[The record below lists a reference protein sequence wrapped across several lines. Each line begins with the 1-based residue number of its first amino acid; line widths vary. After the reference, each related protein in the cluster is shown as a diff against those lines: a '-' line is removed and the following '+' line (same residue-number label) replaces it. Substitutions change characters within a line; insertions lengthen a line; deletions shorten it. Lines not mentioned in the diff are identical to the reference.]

1 MRYVV
6 RMGVGAGGFSVF
18 PHAAMMQTHPRLS
31 QTGRTSTPFKNE
43 ARREIPPPEAG
54 KQAEGAEMNSSI
66 ELTLESRVARQSRLS
81 VAMKSMCWAA
91 LAVTA
96 AAAVPAR
103 AEEPA
108 KAPIKSAFGPGE
120 RSKFVVSYLGVPAG
134 EFELSVG
141 MLMKRD
147 GREVWPVLSI
157 AKTDI
162 PIYTINDK
170 YVAFWD
176 PRAQEHVGTDFWID
190 ENKKKRREHVYLRRN
205 ESKALV
211 KRALQ
216 GEPLTDTTYDID
228 PTALDVSC
236 AVMWLRNIPLELGK
250 TYSRPVFTGAVAF
263 TMSAEVLE
271 KTKVQTKFGEKSAWK
286 VAVFTQFAGQLA
298 QKKNL
303 TAYLAADNLQNILKV
318 EAEFILGQIN
328 ADLVEFEAGR
338 DFTRG

>member
-1 MRYVV
+1 
-6 RMGVGAGGFSVF
+6 
-18 PHAAMMQTHPRLS
+18 
-31 QTGRTSTPFKNE
+31 
-43 ARREIPPPEAG
+43 
-54 KQAEGAEMNSSI
+54 
-66 ELTLESRVARQSRLS
+66 
-81 VAMKSMCWAA
+81 MKP
-91 LAVTA
+91 LRFAVL
-96 AAAVPAR
+96 AAVAAFAAPAL
-103 AEEPA
+103 AEEPGLKEPGVKA
-108 KAPIKSAFGPGE
+108 APIRSAFGPGE
-120 RSKFVVSYLGVPAG
+120 HSKFVVSYLGVPAG

-147 GREVWPVLSI
+147 GREVWPILSV
-157 AKTDI
+157 AKTEI

-190 ENKKKRREHVYLRRN
+190 ENKKKRREHVHMKRS

-216 GEPLTDTTYDID
+216 GEPLHDTWYDID

-236 AVMWLRNIPLELGK
+236 AVMWLRNIPLEVGK
-250 TYSRPVFTGAVAF
+250 KYSRPVFTGAVAF

-271 KTKVQTKFGEKSAWK
+271 KTKLKTEKFGEKEVWK
-286 VAVFTQFAGQLA
+286 LAVFTEFAGQLA
-298 QKKNL
+298 QKRNL
-303 TAYLAADNLQNILKV
+303 TAYLSADSLQAV
-318 EAEFILGQIN
+318 VRMEAEFILGQIN